1 MKENEVSQSH
11 FDRVLIAIPSLG
23 RPMAILKKTFALVN
37 GAGIPFKIFVE
48 KQEEF
53 LYKHYCG
60 YKNVEILPESG
71 QGIGYSRNRMRDYA
85 KANGYEFIFELDDD
99 IDWFERLDTNDK
111 QESLRMCVTDFV
123 DAMDRFPKCGGIR
136 MTHYRFWIYTK
147 KDMQKWDAFNKH
159 LIWAS
164 FMRLSA
170 LPPMS
175 DKYTHFEDM
184 AISLLLWREGYFTL
198 NYGLAGVHVMQNQGK
213 GGCNMGNRT
222 KMAEEAIVEIKK
234 EFPKAFQKDAKSY
247 FGVNID
253 VDFYMKAY
261 HCHSIKCKSD
271 DELEDYLVRNPY
283 LNAL

>member
-1 MKENEVSQSH
+1 MKENEAYQSP
-11 FDRVLIAIPSLG
+11 FDRVLIGIPSLS
-23 RPMAILKKTFALVN
+23 RPTAILKKTFALVN

-48 KQEEF
+48 PQEEF

-60 YKNVEILPESG
+60 RGNVEVLPMSG

-111 QESLRMCVTDFV
+111 QESLRMCIEDFCAV
-123 DAMDRFPKCGGIR
+123 MDRFSKCGGIR

-147 KDMQKWDAFNKH
+147 KDMHKWDAFNKH

-175 DKYTHFEDM
+175 DKYAHFEDM
-184 AISLLLWREGYFTL
+184 AISLLLWRAGYFTL

-213 GGCNMGNRT
+213 GGCNTGNRS
-222 KMAEEAIVEIKK
+222 KVAEDSIKEIQK
-234 EFPKAFQKDAKSY
+234 EFPHAFQKDARSY

-253 VDFYMKAY
+253 VDYYMSAF
-261 HCHSIKCKSD
+261 HSHSIKCDSD
-271 DELEDYLVRNPY
+271 DELEAYLAKNPY
-283 LNAL
+283 LSAL